1 MFFKKLFT
9 FSSVLTRIVSPYSC
23 FLVNDS
29 NRIILIRKL
38 VFLFERAIKKHFN
51 FSYLGDRCLFDTKW
65 NWFRSWRIRRPFEPI
80 LSGSLEILSIATCF
94 GFCDIFLQQSW
105 QVDAKF
111 EFFTVHIKNKF
122 EDGTYSFS
130 HLETSSKLSVVAFRE
145 NRVLEKL

>member
-29 NRIILIRKL
+29 NRMIHIRKL
-38 VFLFERAIKKHFN
+38 VCLFERAIEKHFN

-80 LSGSLEILSIATCF
+80 LSGSLGILSIATCF

-105 QVDAKF
+105 QVDAQQ
-111 EFFTVHIKNKF
+111 VL
-122 EDGTYSFS
+122 SPFS
-130 HLETSSKLSVVAFRE
+130 VFCLRGEGLKGGSMRAAWAEIPATTSTLGA
-145 NRVLEKL
+145 LYA